1 MKGWNKLVEMI
12 VSKNAEYI
20 LSTLEAAGFEAYIVG
35 GAVRDS
41 LMGKV
46 PSDYDITTN
55 AKPKDVKALFV
66 RTIDTGLKHGTVTV
80 IENKTGYEVT
90 TYREETGYRD
100 MRHPDSVN
108 YVDELSSDLKRRDF
122 TINAM
127 AYSPKRGF
135 VDKFGGKD
143 DIEKRVIKCVG
154 IPEERFKEDALRMLR
169 AVRFAACLDFEL
181 SEDVFRAIRKCAV
194 LIKNVSNERILGE
207 INKILLC
214 DKPSR
219 IKLLYETGLMKYIIP
234 ELCNCFNT
242 VQNNKY
248 HIYNVGDHIMKAVDN
263 TPNDLILRWSA
274 LLHDSGKPA
283 CLSRDA
289 SGINHFYGH
298 HRESVRIANDVL
310 HKLRMDRESIGDILV
325 LIENHDVRI
334 DSSPAAVK
342 RMLART
348 GENLFLKLLLLQEAD
363 NRAKNLK
370 FLDDKLSKLQ
380 AVYEQCQTIIA
391 ERQPYQ
397 ISQMQIN
404 GRDLLKIGFKAGRE
418 IGDMLKL
425 LLDEVVIDPSLNTRD
440 YLIKRAIMLKKK
452 RS

>member
-1 MKGWNKLVEMI
+1 MKMTVDKT
-12 VSKNAEYI
+12 AEFV
-20 LSTLEAAGFEAYIVG
+20 LSTLEDAGFEAYIVG
-35 GAVRDS
+35 GAVRDAV
-41 LMGKV
+41 MGKV

-55 AKPKDVKALFV
+55 AKPKEVKALFA

-80 IENKTGYEVT
+80 IENKTGFEVT
-90 TYREETGYRD
+90 TYREEVGYSD
-100 MRHPDSVN
+100 MRHPDSVS
-108 YVDELSSDLKRRDF
+108 YVDELSCDLKRRDF

-135 VDKFGGKD
+135 VDLFSGCD
-143 DIEKRVIKCVG
+143 DIENKIVRCVG
-154 IPEERFKEDALRMLR
+154 VPEERFKEDALRMLR
-169 AVRFAACLDFEL
+169 AIRFAACLDFDL
-181 SEDVFRAIRKCAV
+181 AEDVMRAIRKCAV

-214 DKPSR
+214 DKPSK
-219 IKLLYETGLMKYIIP
+219 IKLLYDTGLMKYIIP
-234 ELCNCFNT
+234 ELCACFDT

-283 CLSRDA
+283 CLSRD
-289 SGINHFYGH
+289 SQGIYHFYGH

-310 HKLRMDRESIGDILV
+310 HKLRMDRDSIDDILV

-334 DSSPAAVK
+334 DTNPASVK

-370 FLDDKLSKLQ
+370 FLDDKLSKLH
-380 AVYEQCQTIIA
+380 AVYDQCQRIIA

-397 ISQMQIN
+397 VSHLQIN

-425 LLDEVVIDPSLNTRD
+425 LLDEVLIDPSLNSRD
-440 YLIKRAIMLKKK
+440 YLIKRAIILKKK

>member
-1 MKGWNKLVEMI
+1 MTVDKT
-12 VSKNAEYI
+12 AEYI
-20 LSTLEAAGFEAYIVG
+20 LSVLENAGFEAYIVG
-35 GAVRDS
+35 GAVRDAV
-41 LMGKV
+41 MGKV
-46 PSDYDITTN
+46 PSDYDIATN
-55 AKPKDVKALFV
+55 AKPKEVKALFG

-80 IENKTGYEVT
+80 IENKMGFEVT
-90 TYREETGYRD
+90 TYREEVGYSD
-100 MRHPDSVN
+100 MRHPDAVS
-108 YVDELSSDLKRRDF
+108 YVDELSCDLKRRDF

-135 VDKFGGKD
+135 VDMFSGKD
-143 DIEKRVIKCVG
+143 DIERKIVRCVG
-154 IPEERFKEDALRMLR
+154 VPEERFKEDALRMLR
-169 AVRFAACLDFEL
+169 AVRFAACLNFEL
-181 SEDVFRAIRKCAV
+181 SEDVLKAIRKCAV

-214 DKPSR
+214 DRPSK
-219 IKLLYETGLMKYIIP
+219 IKLLYDTGLMKYIIP
-234 ELCNCFNT
+234 ELCACFDT

-289 SGINHFYGH
+289 QGIHHFYGH

-310 HKLRMDRESIGDILV
+310 HKLRMDRDSIDDILV

-334 DSSPAAVK
+334 DTNPASVK

-363 NRAKNLK
+363 NRAKNPK
-370 FLDDKLSKLQ
+370 FLDDKLSKLH
-380 AVYEQCQTIIA
+380 AVYDQCQRIIA

-397 ISQMQIN
+397 VSHLQIN
-404 GRDLLKIGFKAGRE
+404 GRDLIKLGFKAGRE

-425 LLDEVVIDPSLNTRD
+425 LLDEVLIDPSLNSRD
-440 YLIKRAIMLKKK
+440 YLIKRAIILKKK
-452 RS
+452 RG

>member
-1 MKGWNKLVEMI
+1 MEMTVDKI
-12 VSKNAEYI
+12 AEQI
-20 LSTLEAAGFEAYIVG
+20 LSTLEDAGFEAYIVG
-35 GAVRDS
+35 GAVRDAV
-41 LMGKV
+41 MGKV
-46 PSDYDITTN
+46 PSDYDIATN
-55 AKPKDVKALFV
+55 AKPKEVKALFA

-80 IENKTGYEVT
+80 IENKTGFEVT
-90 TYREETGYRD
+90 TYREETGYSD
-100 MRHPDSVN
+100 MRHPDAVA

-127 AYSPKRGF
+127 AYSPKRGL
-135 VDKFGGKD
+135 VDEFSGRE
-143 DIEKRVIKCVG
+143 DIEKKIIRCVG
-154 IPEERFKEDALRMLR
+154 VPEERFKEDALRMLR

-181 SEDVFRAIRKCAV
+181 SEDVVRAIRKCGV

-207 INKILLC
+207 LNKILLC
-214 DKPSR
+214 DRPSK
-219 IKLLYETGLMKYIIP
+219 IKLLYDTGLMKYIIP
-234 ELCNCFNT
+234 ELCACFDT

-289 SGINHFYGH
+289 QGIHHFYGH

-310 HKLRMDRESIGDILV
+310 HKLRMDHDSINDILV
-325 LIENHDVRI
+325 LVENHDVRI
-334 DSSPAAVK
+334 DTNPASVK

-348 GENLFLKLLLLQEAD
+348 GENLFMKLLLLQEAD

-370 FLDDKLSKLQ
+370 FLDDKLSKLH
-380 AVYEQCQTIIA
+380 AVYDQCQRIIA

-397 ISQMQIN
+397 ISHLQIN
-404 GRDLLKIGFKAGRE
+404 GRDLIKIGFKAGRE

-425 LLDEVVIDPSLNTRD
+425 LLDEVVIDPSLNSRD
-440 YLIKRAIMLKKK
+440 YLIKRAIILKKK

>member
-1 MKGWNKLVEMI
+1 MVEMT
-12 VSKNAEYI
+12 VDKTAEHI
-20 LSTLEAAGFEAYIVG
+20 LSALENAGFESYVVG
-35 GAVRDS
+35 GAVRDAV
-41 LMGKV
+41 MGKV
-46 PSDYDITTN
+46 PSDYDIATN
-55 AKPKDVKALFV
+55 AKPRDVKAIFT

-80 IENKTGYEVT
+80 IENKTGFEVT
-90 TYREETGYRD
+90 TYRKETGYSD
-100 MRHPDSVN
+100 MRHPDAVV
-108 YVDELSSDLKRRDF
+108 YVDELSCDLRRRDF

-135 VDKFGGKD
+135 VDLFGGCD
-143 DIEKRVIKCVG
+143 DIKKKIIRCVG
-154 IPEERFKEDALRMLR
+154 VPEERFKEDALRMLR

-181 SEDVFRAIRKCAV
+181 AEDVMRAIRKCAV

-207 INKILLC
+207 LNKILLC
-214 DKPSR
+214 DKPSK
-219 IKLLYETGLMKYIIP
+219 IKLLYDTGLMKHIIP
-234 ELCNCFNT
+234 ELCVCFET

-283 CLSRDA
+283 CISRDS
-289 SGINHFYGH
+289 SGIYHFYGH

-310 HKLRMDRESIGDILV
+310 HKLRMDGDSINDILV

-334 DSSPAAVK
+334 DTNPASVK

-370 FLDDKLSKLQ
+370 FLDDKLSKLH
-380 AVYEQCQTIIA
+380 AVYDQCQRIIA

-397 ISQMQIN
+397 ISHLQIN

-425 LLDEVVIDPSLNTRD
+425 LLDEVLIDPTLNTRD
-440 YLIKRAIMLKKK
+440 HLIKRAIILKKK